1 MIETYTCYHGT
12 NSEAA
17 RSILSEHHFRPSESD
32 TEWIGHG
39 IYFFLDDD
47 PDAYKHAFEWAKH
60 IRKYD
65 TPEVLE
71 ATISVDNEDVLDLRD
86 PAQRKFIESAR
97 MKIFREAQS
106 RAKTKEKEIVFN
118 KQKLDCFAVNYFC
131 ENTAS
136 PLRVVIADV
145 YINFYKSPSMK
156 YPASQYPNCTI
167 LCLRDETLIK
177 TIENVQKR

>member
-118 KQKLDCFAVNYFC
+118 KQKLDCFAVTYLFVKIQL
-131 ENTAS
+131 
-136 PLRVVIADV
+136 PLFALSSLM
-145 YINFYKSPSMK
+145 Y
-156 YPASQYPNCTI
+156 T
-167 LCLRDETLIK
+167 
-177 TIENVQKR
+177 